1 MLRYWPLVGCVVF
14 GLLLMLGVNFAFAR
28 PDDFSASPNLVAFYE
43 SDRHAIEVALGSV
56 AVVIA
61 ALLLL
66 VLTTRLTRALE
77 TEGGRDALQLAR
89 SLATA
94 TAVLLAAGG
103 AVWSVT
109 VWNRLFYD
117 PLTAETSKLLLM
129 LGWMLAAFAGMFAA
143 AAMVASTTVA
153 MRTVEAAPRW
163 LERLGYLLAIVLL
176 LSPMLPPMLALP
188 IWLLVALYRLRDL
201 AAPP

>member
-66 VLTTRLTRALE
+66 VLTTRLTARARDRGRPRRSATGTQSGHRDRGPARGGWRRLE
-77 TEGGRDALQLAR
+77 RDGPG
-89 SLATA
+89 T
-94 TAVLLAAGG
+94 
-103 AVWSVT
+103 
-109 VWNRLFYD
+109 D
-117 PLTAETSKLLLM
+117 C
-129 LGWMLAAFAGMFAA
+129 
-143 AAMVASTTVA
+143 STT
-153 MRTVEAAPRW
+153 RSPRK
-163 LERLGYLLAIVLL
+163 RP
-176 LSPMLPPMLALP
+176 SCC
-188 IWLLVALYRLRDL
+188 
-201 AAPP
+201 

>member
-1 MLRYWPLVGCVVF
+1 
-14 GLLLMLGVNFAFAR
+14 
-28 PDDFSASPNLVAFYE
+28 
-43 SDRHAIEVALGSV
+43 
-56 AVVIA
+56 
-61 ALLLL
+61 
-66 VLTTRLTRALE
+66 
-77 TEGGRDALQLAR
+77 
-89 SLATA
+89 
-94 TAVLLAAGG
+94 
-103 AVWSVT
+103 
-109 VWNRLFYD
+109 
-117 PLTAETSKLLLM
+117 
-129 LGWMLAAFAGMFAA
+129 MFAA